1 MSRRR
6 VTIFVVF
13 TVVIGTIGYLIM
25 SGFNDTTVAYYQKVD
40 ELKALGVSAEGKSF
54 RVSGQVVAGTVERAA
69 DGLSMTFTIDELGNT
84 MDVRYRGII
93 PDTFKEGVG
102 VLLEGRFVNGRFE
115 ATNIMTKCASKYESE
130 GQAQQPAEKTS

>member
-13 TVVIGTIGYLIM
+13 TAVIGIIGYLIM

-40 ELKALGVSAEGKSF
+40 ELKALGVSAEGKSY
-54 RVSGQVVAGTVERAA
+54 RVSGKVVPGSVVRADDA
-69 DGLSMTFTIDELGNT
+69 LSMTFTIDELGNL
-84 MDVRYRGII
+84 MDVSYHGVI

-102 VLLEGRFVNGRFE
+102 VLLEGRYVNGRFE
-115 ATNIMTKCASKYESE
+115 ATNIMTKCASKYESME
-130 GQAQQPAEKTS
+130 EAAPQQNAS